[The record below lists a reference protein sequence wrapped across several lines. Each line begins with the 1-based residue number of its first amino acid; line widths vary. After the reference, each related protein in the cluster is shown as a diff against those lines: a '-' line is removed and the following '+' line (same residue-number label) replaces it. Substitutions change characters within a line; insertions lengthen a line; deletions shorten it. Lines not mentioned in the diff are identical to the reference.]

1 MIPWN
6 KMPKDLQKAI
16 LAMIVCFGGASA
28 GCRLFPVVCDPP
40 PPPSVTP
47 MICDP
52 PPPPSATP
60 SMTPMICDPAPPP
73 SATPTLTPMICDP
86 PPPPNSDAS
95 GGRPGDAAEPASA
108 RGSTLPLAEVRT
120 VEIVWQEGFTFVAA
134 SLWDGAALTW
144 TATGGSLFVRG
155 NRATWQPPDRP
166 GRHLLQVVADWGQR
180 GLAVDAQV
188 VVVEEDG
195 SIYLC

>member
-1 MIPWN
+1 
-6 KMPKDLQKAI
+6 MPKDLQKAI

-28 GCRLFPVVCDPP
+28 GCRLFPVVCDPL

-52 PPPPSATP
+52 PPPPSASP

-95 GGRPGDAAEPASA
+95 GGRPGDTTEPASA
-108 RGSTLPLAEVRT
+108 LGSTLPLAEVRT
-120 VEIVWQEGFTFVAA
+120 VEIVWQKGFTFVAA
-134 SLWDGAALTW
+134 SPWDGADLIW
-144 TATGGSLFVRG
+144 TATGGSLFVQG
-155 NRATWQPPDRP
+155 NRATWKPPDRP
-166 GRHLLQVVADWGQR
+166 GRHLLQVVADWGPR